1 MQELVQ
7 ELGRERVLVQ
17 GQQQVLV
24 QGRQQEVRVL
34 VQEVRVLV
42 QVEQQPSWQHQL
54 RP

>member
-1 MQELVQ
+1 MQELVQELVQ

-17 GQQQVLV
+17 GLQQV
-24 QGRQQEVRVL
+24 QEVRVL

-42 QVEQQPSWQHQL
+42 QEEQQPSWQHQL